1 MAKSRQRP
9 WADPLPGL
17 YEYLVNHMYEVPG
30 PMRYHYHW
38 VMNQDW
44 YDECR
49 KIAGPGPRFTIMLGL
64 PLVVR
69 DDGGIPHLV
78 D

>member
-1 MAKSRQRP
+1 
-9 WADPLPGL
+9 
-17 YEYLVNHMYEVPG
+17 MYEVPG